1 MKRDMD
7 LIRKIMLRIEEEYTS
22 TAIFNL
28 KVDGYTMEQ
37 IAVHCKMMYETG
49 LISDYKAQ
57 YAGNSLYSFGVSN
70 LTWEGYEYLDKIRD
84 DSIWKKVKDVAK
96 DKGLP
101 LAIDTVKQ
109 IASVI
114 ISSMT
119 EGAIKAV
126 TGV

>member
-1 MKRDMD
+1 MD
-7 LIRKIMLRIEEEYTS
+7 LIRKIMLRVEEEYVS

-37 IAVHCKMMYETG
+37 VSAHCKMMYEAG

-57 YAGNSLYSFGVSN
+57 YAGNSLYSFGISN

-101 LAIDTVKQ
+101 LAIDTIKQ

-119 EGAIKAV
+119 EGAINAIT

>member
-37 IAVHCKMMYETG
+37 IAVHCKMMYEAR

>member
-1 MKRDMD
+1 M
-7 LIRKIMLRIEEEYTS
+7 LILILIHTTEILFPVLLLCDENGEYVDFDEKDIV
-22 TAIFNL
+22 TAIE
-28 KVDGYTMEQ
+28 D
-37 IAVHCKMMYETG
+37 ADD
-49 LISDYKAQ
+49 SD
-57 YAGNSLYSFGVSN
+57 N